1 LVLYLNC
8 FMTGRYGKR
17 YGKFKIPP
25 KRSKARELYER
36 RKRYVY
42 TPEQRKKDMIAAI
55 EDVTTKILPEIKKE
69 QEEKGIVVQ
78 NQKKKKI
85 IIFRPRP

>member
-1 LVLYLNC
+1 MVFYLNY

-25 KRSKARELYER
+25 KRSKARELFER
-36 RKRYVY
+36 RKPRMY
-42 TPEQRKKDMIAAI
+42 TPEQRKKDMTGAI
-55 EDVTTKILPEIKKE
+55 EDITTKILPVIKKE